1 MRTRRRLLGLAL
13 SGWLLTGPGG
23 AQLLP
28 APAPLPKPAAPR
40 PASTPGGGPT
50 RNDIMAAR
58 ATPARRVVLA
68 NGMVVLLK
76 ESPAHDFVAIELLC
90 QVGLQNEDSPN
101 AGLIALWEKL
111 LQDRLDDALAEQ
123 YRVVS
128 KSVAIEPDFLRFSVV
143 GPSKDAPA
151 MVDALSNI
159 VENSVYEEAV
169 VAKKRKILKDEI
181 VNGGGPNNQLYSVFR
196 VLFYRY
202 HPYKRQHTGGTL
214 ALERVNANVL
224 SEFHKKYLVPN
235 RLVMAVVGRFPRVET
250 EDELKTAFG
259 PLKANV
265 TNDLTVAWEPK
276 AEEKR
281 IDLNTG
287 ADLGWV
293 LVGYHAP
300 TSSSE
305 DHIPMMLI
313 RAILSE
319 GLSSRLFNEIR
330 EKKGLSYTIASIHP
344 DLKGP
349 GHFLTYVVTKPAD
362 VGKVRRDI
370 LKQVEILR
378 KELLPPDELAAAK
391 EKVRGGFLLE
401 SETVQGTAF
410 RLARSESIGLGYLY
424 EENFEKNLQKVTA
437 QELRRVAE
445 TYLVEPTIII
455 ARPAGR
461 FYFDG

>member
-1 MRTRRRLLGLAL
+1 MIVAALLACT
-13 SGWLLTGPGG
+13 SPGD
-23 AQLLP
+23 AQPIPVPVPAKTP
-28 APAPLPKPAAPR
+28 APAAAG
-40 PASTPGGGPT
+40 STPN
-50 RNDIMAAR
+50 RNEIMAAR
-58 ATPARRVVLA
+58 ATPARRVQLA
-68 NGMVVLLK
+68 NGMTVLLK
-76 ESPAHDFVAIELLC
+76 ESPAHDFVAVEMLC
-90 QVGLQNEDSPN
+90 QVGLQNEETPQ

-111 LQDRLDDALAEQ
+111 LQDRLDEATADH

-128 KSVAIEPDFLRFSVV
+128 KSVSIEPDFLRFSLV
-143 GPSKDAPA
+143 GPSADAKA
-151 MVDALSNI
+151 MVDALAGI
-159 VENSVYEEAV
+159 VEDSTYDETK
-169 VAKKRKILKDEI
+169 VAKQRKSLKEEI
-181 VNGGGPNNQLYSVFR
+181 ETGSGPNNQLYSVFR

-202 HPYKRQHTGGTL
+202 HPYRRQHTSGTL
-214 ALERVNANVL
+214 ALERVNAKVL
-224 SEFHKKYLVPN
+224 SDFHKKFLVPN

-250 EDELKTAFG
+250 EDELKATFG
-259 PLKANV
+259 PMKATV
-265 TNDLTVAWEPK
+265 TNDLTVPWEPK
-276 AEEKR
+276 AQEKR

-300 TSSSE
+300 TAGSE

-313 RAILSE
+313 QAILSE

-330 EKKGLSYTIASIHP
+330 EKRGLSYTISSVHP

-362 VGKVRRDI
+362 VGKVRREV

-378 KELLPPDELAAAK
+378 KDLLPPDELAAAK
-391 EKVRGGFLLE
+391 EKIRGAFLLE

-410 RLARSESIGLGYLY
+410 RLARAESIGLGYSY
-424 EENFEKNLQKVTA
+424 EENFEKNLKKVTA

>member
-1 MRTRRRLLGLAL
+1 MVLMSPVSGQGL
-13 SGWLLTGPGG
+13 PV
-23 AQLLP
+23 
-28 APAPLPKPAAPR
+28 PAPLPTPSASKPE
-40 PASTPGGGPT
+40 PASTGSISPN
-50 RNDIMAAR
+50 RNQIMAAR
-58 ATPARRVVLA
+58 ATPARRIALP

-90 QVGLQNEDSPN
+90 QVGLQHEDTPT

-111 LQDRLDDALAEQ
+111 LQERLDDATASL

-143 GPSKDAPA
+143 GPSADAQA
-151 MVDALSNI
+151 IIEALANLVSNSSYD
-159 VENSVYEEAV
+159 ETE
-169 VAKKRKILKDEI
+169 VAKQRKLLKQEI
-181 VNGGGPNNQLYSVFR
+181 EGGGGPNNQLYSVFR

-202 HPYKRQHTGGTL
+202 HPYRRQHTGGTL
-214 ALERVNANVL
+214 ALERVNATVL
-224 SEFHKKYLVPN
+224 ADFHKKYLVPN
-235 RLVMAVVGRFPRVET
+235 RLVMAVVGRFPRVEA
-250 EDELKTAFG
+250 EDELRETFG
-259 PLKANV
+259 PMKANV
-265 TNDLTVAWEPK
+265 INDMTVAWEPK

-287 ADLGWV
+287 ADMGWV

-313 RAILSE
+313 RSILSD
-319 GLSSRLFNEIR
+319 GLSSRLFSEIR
-330 EKKGLSYTIASIHP
+330 EKRGLSYSIASIHP

-362 VGKVRRDI
+362 VGKVRREV
-370 LKQVEILR
+370 LKQVEIIR

-391 EKVRGGFLLE
+391 EKVRGAFLLE

-410 RLARSESIGLGYLY
+410 RLARAESIGLGYSY
-424 EENFEKNLQKVTA
+424 EENFERNLNKVSA
-437 QELRRVAE
+437 QDLRRVAE
-445 TYLVEPTIII
+445 TYLVKPTVII

>member
-1 MRTRRRLLGLAL
+1 MKRRAFEMVVAALLA
-13 SGWLLTGPGG
+13 SASPGD
-23 AQLLP
+23 AQPIPVPTPAKTP
-28 APAPLPKPAAPR
+28 APTATG
-40 PASTPGGGPT
+40 STPN
-50 RNDIMAAR
+50 RNEIMAAR
-58 ATPARRVVLA
+58 ATPARRVQLA
-68 NGMVVLLK
+68 NGMTVLLK
-76 ESPAHDFVAIELLC
+76 ESPAHDFVAVEMLC
-90 QVGLQNEDSPN
+90 QVGLQNEETPQ

-111 LQDRLDDALAEQ
+111 LQDRLDEATADR

-128 KSVAIEPDFLRFSVV
+128 KSVSIEPDFLRFSLV
-143 GPSKDAPA
+143 GPSADAKA
-151 MVDALSNI
+151 MVDALASI
-159 VENSVYEEAV
+159 VENSTYDETE
-169 VAKKRKILKDEI
+169 VAKQRKILKEEI
-181 VNGGGPNNQLYSVFR
+181 ETGSGPNNQLYSVFR

-202 HPYKRQHTGGTL
+202 HPYRRQHTSGTL
-214 ALERVNANVL
+214 ALERVNAKVL
-224 SEFHKKYLVPN
+224 SDFHKKFLVPN

-250 EDELKTAFG
+250 EDELKATFG
-259 PLKANV
+259 PMKANV
-265 TNDLTVAWEPK
+265 VNDLTVPWEPK
-276 AEEKR
+276 AQEKR

-300 TSSSE
+300 TASSE

-313 RAILSE
+313 QAILSE

-330 EKKGLSYTIASIHP
+330 EKRGLSYTISSVHP

-362 VGKVRRDI
+362 VGKVRREV

-378 KELLPPDELAAAK
+378 KDLLPPDELAAAK
-391 EKVRGGFLLE
+391 EKIRGAFLLE

-410 RLARSESIGLGYLY
+410 RLARAESIGLGYSY
-424 EENFEKNLQKVTA
+424 EENFEKNLKKVTA